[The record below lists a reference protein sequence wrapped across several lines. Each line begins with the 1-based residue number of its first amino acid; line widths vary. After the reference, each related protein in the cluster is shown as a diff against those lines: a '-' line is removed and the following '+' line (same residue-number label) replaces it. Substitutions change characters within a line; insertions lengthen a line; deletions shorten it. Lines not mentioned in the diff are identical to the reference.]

1 MQYFTDNILPNEQI
15 HTIWLLIGMID
26 LAVIILIG
34 LYMAQNVLERIVQEK
49 SSRDLQLTIYEQLRN
64 LGFAYFEKHPTGE
77 SLALMNSEVSA
88 LQQYYRRLFPW
99 MLNSFIFSL
108 LALIFMMNISFQLSI
123 VVLLSFVLYYIFGP
137 SIEKKASLYSKQLSE
152 DRVAFN
158 QKIYE
163 SISSINDNYGL

>member
-1 MQYFTDNILPNEQI
+1 MQYFIDNILPNEQI
-15 HTIWLLIGMID
+15 HTIWLLMGMIV

-64 LGFAYFEKHPTGE
+64 LGFAYFEKHPIGE

-108 LALIFMMNISFQLSI
+108 LALIFMMNIRTL
-123 VVLLSFVLYYIFGP
+123 V
-137 SIEKKASLYSKQLSE
+137 
-152 DRVAFN
+152 FN
-158 QKIYE
+158 
-163 SISSINDNYGL
+163 